1 MKAKQLKEF
10 LAGIPDDWDV
20 AASDVDGKG
29 INFVGFDKANPV
41 AYLTTAEEFP
51 ESWYDE
57 YGIEVNYEKNVLSG
71 IKLCIDMVEHDDI
84 YLHDPDTFGDGREF
98 CVRMEFRDGIATG
111 QSVVLTYP
119 KLADL
124 TKEQLYE
131 INEYTDGKLTDA
143 NAVTPYDV
151 ALKFGKVSA
160 FGIMDGTNGHNP
172 ALVKQLNVRWME
184 DKQMFKDILCAL
196 YHRDVEEIR
205 DSDTYNW
212 GDKSIDDIC
221 RYMYEHWA
229 NEASN
234 YLQHIADD
242 QDLETIIKYVR
253 YDRSEH

>member
-1 MKAKQLKEF
+1 MKRVIATTLNN
-10 LAGIPDDWDV
+10 PVDWDYQDYV
-20 AASDVDGKG
+20 EFCEVNRIEPKE
-29 INFVGFDKANPV
+29 
-41 AYLTTAEEFP
+41 EEFP
-51 ESWYDE
+51 ENWYDE

-84 YLHDPDTFGDGREF
+84 YLHDPDMFGDGREF

-124 TKEQLYE
+124 TNEQLYE

-221 RYMYEHWA
+221 RYMYKHWA
-229 NEASN
+229 DEAGN